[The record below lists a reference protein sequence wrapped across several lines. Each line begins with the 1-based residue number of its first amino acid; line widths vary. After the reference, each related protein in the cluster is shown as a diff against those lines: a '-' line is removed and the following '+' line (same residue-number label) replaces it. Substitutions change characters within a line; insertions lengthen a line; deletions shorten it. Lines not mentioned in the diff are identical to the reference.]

1 MNANNETPTQ
11 DWFAPRL
18 QRGISEK
25 LSRYSRFVE
34 LLKRA
39 LPLTA
44 VGVLVILF
52 IVPNVTAPTAKPK
65 SASSIDAT
73 MRGAHFTSEDKQG
86 RPYEVESPVARQ
98 MPDEPGVTDLTTP
111 KAKLDLGNGE
121 SIDADAAKAK
131 YDDKTG
137 TLKIDGALTLKKND
151 GTTFKTDNA
160 TIDVNTQN
168 AESKAPAVLQGEFG
182 EVRGEGFKAIDGG
195 KTIIFTGKSSATI
208 KLGGD
213 KAPSP
218 SAPAPSTQG
227 VKP

>member
-1 MNANNETPTQ
+1 MSAKNEIPAH

-18 QRGISEK
+18 QRGIAEK
-25 LSRYSRFVE
+25 LSRYSRVVE
-34 LLKRA
+34 MLKRA
-39 LPLTA
+39 LPLMA
-44 VGVLVILF
+44 AGILAILF
-52 IVPNVTAPTAKPK
+52 IVPNVTAPSAKPK

-73 MRGAHFTSEDKQG
+73 MRGAHFSSEDKQG

-98 MPDEPGVTDLTTP
+98 VPDQPGVTDLTTP
-111 KAKLDLGNGE
+111 KAKLDLGNGD
-121 SIDADAAKAK
+121 SIDADADKAK

-168 AESKAPAVLQGEFG
+168 AESQAPAVLQGDFG
-182 EVRGEGFKAIDGG
+182 EVRGEGFKAMDGG

-213 KAPSP
+213 KPAAPSV
-218 SAPAPSTQG
+218 PAPSTQG